1 MNYLKDI
8 NILGYIDARGDIA
21 KVSKTSLINQKI
33 KNILNQ
39 KSGDLRLSDISIS
52 FSLDDYKFTDMYGTK
67 IMTLTFLYDRV
78 KNIIKEIDDITL
90 NPTFGSN
97 TITFDVSYSIFDNV
111 VKNLKNST
119 FKFTIDK

>member
-8 NILGYIDARGDIA
+8 NILGYIDARGDLA
-21 KVSKTSLINQKI
+21 KVSKTALINQKV

-39 KSGDLRLSDISIS
+39 KSGDLRLSDISINY
-52 FSLDDYKFTDMYGTK
+52 SLDDYKFANEYGTK
-67 IMTLTFLYDRV
+67 IVTLTFLYDRV

-90 NPTFGSN
+90 SPTFGLNS
-97 TITFDVSYSIFDNV
+97 ITFDVSYSIFDDIG
-111 VKNLKNST
+111 KNLKTST

>member
-1 MNYLKDI
+1 MK
-8 NILGYIDARGDIA
+8 ILVYG
-21 KVSKTSLINQKI
+21 SKGWIGNQFI
-33 KNILNQ
+33 EILENKNLEFY
-39 KSGDLRLSDISIS
+39 KGESRLDNN
-52 FSLDDYKFTDMYGTK
+52 D
-67 IMTLTFLYDRV
+67 TL
-78 KNIIKEIDDITL
+78 IKEIDDITL